1 MEKNF
6 KLEQIGKRT
15 PYSMPEGFMKEME
28 DNVMRSVAA
37 GTLQTRHKPLK
48 QVIFRSAVAAA
59 AVAALFTVSIS
70 TMQPKRYI
78 ANYTEV
84 DQAFDN
90 LSYDDQQYMIDT
102 YSNDVFM
109 AEEEQAGM

>member
-6 KLEQIGKRT
+6 KLEDIGKRM
-15 PYSMPEGFMKEME
+15 PYSMPEGFLKEME
-28 DNVMRSVAA
+28 ESVMGSVAA
-37 GTLQTRHKPLK
+37 ESKPKRRPLTY
-48 QVIFRSAVAAA
+48 VIFRSAVAAA
-59 AVAALFTVSIS
+59 AVAALFTVSLN

-78 ANYTEV
+78 ANYTDV

-109 AEEEQAGM
+109 TDGEQSGI

>member
-6 KLEQIGKRT
+6 KFEEIGKRM
-15 PYSMPEGFMKEME
+15 PYSMPHDFLKDMEESVMK
-28 DNVMRSVAA
+28 SVAA
-37 GTLQTRHKPLK
+37 DCKPRRRPMTY
-48 QVIFRSAVAAA
+48 VIFRSAVAAA
-59 AVAALFTVSIS
+59 AVAALFTVSLN

-78 ANYTEV
+78 ANYTDV

-109 AEEEQAGM
+109 SEEELAGM